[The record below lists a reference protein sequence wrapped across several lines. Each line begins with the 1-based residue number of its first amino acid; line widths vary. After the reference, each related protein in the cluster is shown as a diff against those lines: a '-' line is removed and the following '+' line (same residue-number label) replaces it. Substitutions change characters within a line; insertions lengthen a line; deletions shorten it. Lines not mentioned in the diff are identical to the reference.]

1 MWKVKPTPDGTTWE
15 AGRHKRRA
23 RCQEDAKRDAK
34 RDAAYTLF

>member
-1 MWKVKPTPDGTTWE
+1 MVKVKPAPDGTTWD
-15 AGRHKRRA
+15 AGRHKRMA